1 MRISDW
7 SSDVCSSDLIDV
19 VAERKPVA
27 SVDRLDNRNGRLN
40 NVLVKVPNGIE
51 DQLINRR
58 SHVGHG
64 RRVGA
69 VARAKAAYATFRQ
82 EEYVTVPDAPDR
94 VPVDG
99 AAVVQDL
106 QLPIYRGVGVD
117 LSYFASQPCASRV
130 YLCGDEDIAVG

>member
-69 VARAKAAYATFRQ
+69 VARAQAAYATFRQ
-82 EEYVTVPDAPDR
+82 EEYVTVTEAHDR
-94 VPVDG
+94 VRGDG
-99 AAVVQDL
+99 ADVVEDL
-106 QLPIYRGVGVD
+106 KLLIERGEIGR
-117 LSYFASQPCASRV
+117 ASCRASGWRV
-130 YLCGDEDIAVG
+130 V